1 MPQERDRVASVLA
14 SIPSLT
20 CSSAYGHCR
29 CTALHGG
36 NVSEELAAV
45 IFRITDFTSA
55 LYMEISGSSEMVVT
69 FC

>member
-14 SIPSLT
+14 NIPSL
-20 CSSAYGHCR
+20 SSAYGHCR
-29 CTALHGG
+29 CTSLHGG

-45 IFRITDFTSA
+45 VLRITDFTSA